1 MTIEQLSLPGVAARF
16 RLPSV
21 HGGLKPAATSAP
33 DVFAFSR
40 AARTFTGDF
49 YFTHRDHD
57 QLWFTLGDVSG
68 KGLPAAI
75 VMAMIQEELEHRIT
89 SCAATRC
96 DPSTTMMRLHTFL
109 RPLMESRRFATVV
122 IGNLRDDGLLTI
134 TNAGHCSPLIAR
146 RDGAIEPIDS
156 TGPVAGLLPSS
167 RWCSVQHRLSRGE
180 SLLLFSDGLLEAR
193 THDGSEFGSERIASA
208 FARSA
213 SESRDARAI
222 VNEMLADARAEV
234 AEFEDDLTLLAIRY

>member
-1 MTIEQLSLPGVAARF
+1 
-16 RLPSV
+16 
-21 HGGLKPAATSAP
+21 LKPAATP

-49 YFTHRDHD
+49 YFTHRENDL
-57 QLWFTLGDVSG
+57 LWFTLGDVSG
-68 KGLPAAI
+68 KGINAAV

-89 SCAATRC
+89 SCATARC
-96 DPSTTMMRLHTFL
+96 DPSTTMQRLHTFL

-134 TNAGHCSPLIAR
+134 ANAGHPAPLIAR
-146 RDGAIEPIDS
+146 RDGSLEPIDS

-167 RWCSVQHRLSRGE
+167 RWCSVQRRLGRGE

-193 THDGSEFGSERIASA
+193 LQDGDELGSERIASA
-208 FARSA
+208 FGRSA
-213 SESRDARAI
+213 RESRDARSI
-222 VNEMLADARAEV
+222 VNAMLADAREHDV
-234 AEFEDDLTLLAIRY
+234 AFDDDVTLMAIRF